1 MSVESEVSLDGTKLT
16 ITVRGRFDFGSHQA
30 FRDAYERFY
39 KVPEIYVVD
48 LKETT
53 YMDSSA
59 LGMLLLLRDHA
70 GGDNAEV
77 QVVNANSDVRKI
89 LALTVLIAED
99 SAADLLL
106 LSTIVRRQGHQVL
119 TASNGQEAVDVF
131 TRERPQ
137 LVLMDALMPVMDG
150 FEAARQI
157 KQRAGEALVPIIFL
171 TSLRESEA
179 LAQCLDAG
187 GDDFLAKPYNQVI
200 LAAKINA
207 MDRLRRLQATVLQQ
221 RDLIARHHDY
231 LLQEQRVAKAVFDKV
246 AHSGCINA
254 APNIRYVQSPYA
266 LFNGDLLLAAY
277 TPSGDM
283 HVLLGDFTGHGLPA
297 AVGAMPLA
305 EVFYGMT
312 AKGYGLAQTLR
323 EMNAKLKRILPVD
336 MFCCATLLCLS
347 AQRRVVEVW
356 NGGMP
361 DGYVHDVTT
370 GKRTPLVSRHLP
382 LGVLAAEAFDDRTE
396 VWPMALGDR
405 VFLLSDGVLDT
416 ADAHEQL
423 FGAER
428 LQQVFAANREPDRLF
443 EEIEQALAGFR
454 GEVRDDISMVEISL
468 QADEPLRSSS
478 VVYSDSG
485 QSSPLDWSVSFE
497 FRAETLKS
505 YNPLP
510 YLLQLL
516 LEIHGLREQSGAL
529 YSVMAELYS
538 NALEHGVLGL
548 DSRLKRDA
556 QGFAAYYRERNER
569 LARLDSGY
577 VRVHLDVVPTGE
589 GGCLTLR
596 IEDSGAGF
604 DVDKVL
610 ARPLDVDRLSGRGL
624 SLVRQLSSDVGWSDG
639 GRCVC
644 VEFSWK
650 ALA

>member
-1 MSVESEVSLDGTKLT
+1 MSALAPVLEALT
-16 ITVRGRFDFGSHQA
+16 I
-30 FRDAYERFY
+30 
-39 KVPEIYVVD
+39 
-48 LKETT
+48 
-53 YMDSSA
+53 
-59 LGMLLLLRDHA
+59 
-70 GGDNAEV
+70 
-77 QVVNANSDVRKI
+77 
-89 LALTVLIAED
+89 LIAED
-99 SAADLLL
+99 SAADRLL
-106 LSTIVRRQGHQVL
+106 LSTIIRRQGHQVL
-119 TASNGQEAVDVF
+119 TASNGVEAVEVF
-131 TRERPQ
+131 AHERPQ
-137 LVLMDALMPVMDG
+137 LVLMDALMPLMDG

-157 KQRAGEALVPIIFL
+157 KQLAGEALVPIIFL

-187 GDDFLAKPYNQVI
+187 GDDFLAKPYNPLI

-221 RDLIARHHDY
+221 RDLIARHHEH
-231 LLQEQRVAKAVFDKV
+231 LLHEQRAAKAVFDKV

-254 APNIRYVQSPYA
+254 APNIRYLQSPYA

-283 HVLLGDFTGHGLPA
+283 HILLGDFTGHGLPA
-297 AVGAMPLA
+297 AIGAMPLA

-312 AKGYGLAQTLR
+312 AKGYGLTQTLR

-347 AQRRVVEVW
+347 AQRRAVEVW

-361 DGYVHDVTT
+361 EGYVHEVAT
-370 GKRTPLVSRHLP
+370 GRRTPLISRHLP
-382 LGVLAAEAFDDRTE
+382 LGVLSAEAFDDSTE

-416 ADAHEQL
+416 ADANDQL
-423 FGAER
+423 FGAAR

-443 EEIEQALAGFR
+443 EDIEQALAAFR
-454 GEVRDDISMVEISL
+454 GQARDDVSMVEITLLS
-468 QADEPLRSSS
+468 APPLR
-478 VVYSDSG
+478 VAEPMYADSG

-497 FRAETLKS
+497 FRAQTLKN

-516 LEIHGLREQSGAL
+516 LEVHGLREQSGAL

-548 DSRLKRDA
+548 DSALKRDA
-556 QGFAAYYRERNER
+556 QGFAQYYCQRNER
-569 LARLDSGY
+569 LAQLNSGY
-577 VRVHLDVVPTGE
+577 VRVHVQVAPTDQ
-589 GGCLTLR
+589 GGTMTLR
-596 IEDSGAGF
+596 VEDSGSGF
-604 DVDKVL
+604 DVDKEL
-610 ARPLDVDRLSGRGL
+610 ARPVDADRLSGRGL
-624 SLVRQLSSDVGWSDG
+624 SLVRQLSSAVRWSDG
-639 GRCVC
+639 GRSVC
-644 VEFSWK
+644 VEFCWE

>member
-1 MSVESEVSLDGTKLT
+1 MSG
-16 ITVRGRFDFGSHQA
+16 
-30 FRDAYERFY
+30 
-39 KVPEIYVVD
+39 
-48 LKETT
+48 
-53 YMDSSA
+53 
-59 LGMLLLLRDHA
+59 
-70 GGDNAEV
+70 
-77 QVVNANSDVRKI
+77 
-89 LALTVLIAED
+89 LAPVLEPLTVLIAED
-99 SAADLLL
+99 SATDLLL

-119 TASNGQEAVDVF
+119 TASNGLDAVQVF
-131 TRERPQ
+131 AHERPQ

-157 KQRAGEALVPIIFL
+157 KQLAGETLVPVIFL
-171 TSLRESEA
+171 TSLRESSA

-187 GDDFLAKPYNQVI
+187 GDDFMAKPYNPLI

-231 LLQEQRVAKAVFDKV
+231 LLHEQRVAKAVFDKV

-254 APNIRYVQSPYA
+254 APNIRYLQSPYA

-312 AKGYGLAQTLR
+312 AKGYGLAQILR
-323 EMNAKLKRILPVD
+323 EMNVKLKRILPVD

-347 AQRRVVEVW
+347 TQRRVVEVW

-361 DGYVHDVTT
+361 EGYVHEVAS
-370 GKRTPLVSRHLP
+370 GKRTALVPRHLP
-382 LGVLAAEAFDDRTE
+382 LGVLSAEAFDDRTE

-416 ADAHEQL
+416 ADSNDQL
-423 FGAER
+423 FGVER
-428 LQQVFAANREPDRLF
+428 LHQVFAANREPDLLF
-443 EEIEQALAGFR
+443 AEIEQALAGFR
-454 GEVRDDISMVEISL
+454 GEARDDVSMVEITL
-468 QADEPLRSSS
+468 QA
-478 VVYSDSG
+478 G
-485 QSSPLDWSVSFE
+485 QSLRATGPLYTDSSRSCPLDWSVSFE
-497 FRAETLKS
+497 FRAETLKR

-516 LEIHGLREQSGAL
+516 LEIHGLRERSGAL

-556 QGFAAYYRERNER
+556 HGFADYYRQRNER
-569 LARLDSGY
+569 LAQLSSGY
-577 VRVHLDVVPTGE
+577 VRVHVQVVPTAT
-589 GGCLTLR
+589 GGQLSLR

-604 DVDKVL
+604 DVEQVL
-610 ARPLDVDRLSGRGL
+610 ARPLEVDRLSGRGL
-624 SLVRQLSSDVGWSDG
+624 NLVRQLSGDVHWSDG
-639 GRCVC
+639 GRSVC
-644 VEFSWK
+644 VEFSWQ
-650 ALA
+650 AQA

>member
-1 MSVESEVSLDGTKLT
+1 MSALAPVLEALT
-16 ITVRGRFDFGSHQA
+16 I
-30 FRDAYERFY
+30 
-39 KVPEIYVVD
+39 
-48 LKETT
+48 
-53 YMDSSA
+53 
-59 LGMLLLLRDHA
+59 
-70 GGDNAEV
+70 
-77 QVVNANSDVRKI
+77 
-89 LALTVLIAED
+89 LIAED
-99 SAADLLL
+99 SAADRLLL
-106 LSTIVRRQGHQVL
+106 ASIIRRQGHQVL
-119 TASNGQEAVDVF
+119 TVSNGAEAIEVF
-131 TRERPQ
+131 ARERPQ

-157 KQRAGEALVPIIFL
+157 KQLAGEALVPIIFL

-187 GDDFLAKPYNQVI
+187 GDDFLPKPYNPLI

-221 RDLIARHHDY
+221 RDLIARHHEH
-231 LLQEQRVAKAVFDKV
+231 LMHEQRAAKAVFDKV

-254 APNIRYVQSPYA
+254 APNIRYLQSPYA

-297 AVGAMPLA
+297 AIGAMPLA

-312 AKGYGLAQTLR
+312 AKGYGLTQTLR

-347 AQRRVVEVW
+347 AQRRAVEVW

-361 DGYVHDVTT
+361 EGYVHEVAT
-370 GKRTPLVSRHLP
+370 GRRTPLMSRHLP
-382 LGVLAAEAFDDRTE
+382 LGVLSAEAFDDSTE

-416 ADAHEQL
+416 ADANDQL

-443 EEIEQALAGFR
+443 EDIEQALAAFR
-454 GEVRDDISMVEISL
+454 GQARDDVSMVEITL
-468 QADEPLRSSS
+468 QAGQPLRAAEPM
-478 VVYSDSG
+478 YADSG
-485 QSSPLDWSVSFE
+485 QSCPLDWSVSFE
-497 FRAETLKS
+497 FRAQTLRT

-548 DSRLKRDA
+548 DPRLKRDA
-556 QGFAAYYRERNER
+556 QGFAQYYRQRHER
-569 LARLDSGY
+569 LAQLDSGY
-577 VRVHLDVVPTGE
+577 VRVHVQVVPTDK
-589 GGCLTLR
+589 GGKLTLR
-596 IEDSGAGF
+596 LEDSGQGF
-604 DVDKVL
+604 DVEQEL
-610 ARPLDVDRLSGRGL
+610 ARPVDIDRLSGRGL
-624 SLVRQLSSDVGWSDG
+624 SLVRQLSSAVGWSDG
-639 GRCVC
+639 GRTVC
-644 VEFSWK
+644 VEFCWA

>member
-1 MSVESEVSLDGTKLT
+1 MSG
-16 ITVRGRFDFGSHQA
+16 
-30 FRDAYERFY
+30 
-39 KVPEIYVVD
+39 
-48 LKETT
+48 
-53 YMDSSA
+53 
-59 LGMLLLLRDHA
+59 
-70 GGDNAEV
+70 
-77 QVVNANSDVRKI
+77 
-89 LALTVLIAED
+89 LAPVLEPLTVLIAED
-99 SAADLLL
+99 SATDLLL

-119 TASNGQEAVDVF
+119 TASNGLDAVQVF
-131 TRERPQ
+131 ARERPQ

-157 KQRAGEALVPIIFL
+157 KQLAGETLVPVIFL
-171 TSLRESEA
+171 TSLRESSA

-187 GDDFLAKPYNQVI
+187 GDDFMAKPYNPLI

-231 LLQEQRVAKAVFDKV
+231 LLHEQRVAKAVFDKV

-254 APNIRYVQSPYA
+254 APNIRYLQSPYA

-312 AKGYGLAQTLR
+312 AKGYGLAQILR
-323 EMNAKLKRILPVD
+323 EMNVKLKRILPVD

-347 AQRRVVEVW
+347 TQRRVVEVW

-361 DGYVHDVTT
+361 EGYVHEVAS
-370 GKRTPLVSRHLP
+370 GKRTALVPRHLP
-382 LGVLAAEAFDDRTE
+382 LGVLSAEAFDDCTE

-416 ADAHEQL
+416 ADSNDQL

-428 LQQVFAANREPDRLF
+428 LHQVFAANREPDLLF
-443 EEIEQALAGFR
+443 AEIEQALAGFR
-454 GEVRDDISMVEISL
+454 GEARDDVSMVEITL
-468 QADEPLRSSS
+468 QA
-478 VVYSDSG
+478 G
-485 QSSPLDWSVSFE
+485 QSLRATGPLYTDSSQSCPLDWSVSFE
-497 FRAETLKS
+497 FRAETLKR

-516 LEIHGLREQSGAL
+516 LEIHGLRERSGAL

-548 DSRLKRDA
+548 DSRLKRDVH
-556 QGFAAYYRERNER
+556 GFADYYRQRNER
-569 LARLDSGY
+569 LAQLSSGY
-577 VRVHLDVVPTGE
+577 VRVHVQVVPTAT
-589 GGCLTLR
+589 GGQLSLR

-604 DVDKVL
+604 DVEQVL
-610 ARPLDVDRLSGRGL
+610 ARPLEVDRLSGRGL
-624 SLVRQLSSDVGWSDG
+624 NLVRQLSGDVHWSDG
-639 GRCVC
+639 GRSVC
-644 VEFSWK
+644 VEFSWQ
-650 ALA
+650 AQA

>member
-1 MSVESEVSLDGTKLT
+1 MSALAPVLEALT
-16 ITVRGRFDFGSHQA
+16 I
-30 FRDAYERFY
+30 
-39 KVPEIYVVD
+39 
-48 LKETT
+48 
-53 YMDSSA
+53 
-59 LGMLLLLRDHA
+59 
-70 GGDNAEV
+70 
-77 QVVNANSDVRKI
+77 
-89 LALTVLIAED
+89 LIAED
-99 SAADLLL
+99 SAADRLLL
-106 LSTIVRRQGHQVL
+106 ASIIRRQGHQVL
-119 TASNGQEAVDVF
+119 TVSNGAEAIEVF
-131 TRERPQ
+131 ARERPQ

-157 KQRAGEALVPIIFL
+157 KQLAGEALVPIIFL

-187 GDDFLAKPYNQVI
+187 GDDFLPKPYNPLI

-221 RDLIARHHDY
+221 RDLIARHHEH
-231 LLQEQRVAKAVFDKV
+231 LLHEQRAAKAVFDKV

-254 APNIRYVQSPYA
+254 APNIRYLQSPYA

-297 AVGAMPLA
+297 AIGAMPLA

-312 AKGYGLAQTLR
+312 AKGYGLTQTLR

-347 AQRRVVEVW
+347 AQRRAVEVW

-361 DGYVHDVTT
+361 EGYVHEVAT
-370 GKRTPLVSRHLP
+370 GRRTPLMSRHLP
-382 LGVLAAEAFDDRTE
+382 LGVLSAEAFDDSTE

-416 ADAHEQL
+416 ADANDQL

-428 LQQVFAANREPDRLF
+428 LQRVFAANREPDRLF
-443 EEIEQALAGFR
+443 EDIEQALAAFR
-454 GEVRDDISMVEISL
+454 GQARDDVSMVEITL
-468 QADEPLRSSS
+468 QAGQPLRAAEPM
-478 VVYSDSG
+478 YADSG
-485 QSSPLDWSVSFE
+485 QSCPLDWSVSFE
-497 FRAETLKS
+497 FRAQTLRT

-556 QGFAAYYRERNER
+556 QGFAQYYRQRHER
-569 LARLDSGY
+569 LAQLDSGY
-577 VRVHLDVVPTGE
+577 VRVHMQVVPTDK
-589 GGCLTLR
+589 GGKLTLR
-596 IEDSGAGF
+596 LEDSGQGF
-604 DVDKVL
+604 DVEQEL
-610 ARPLDVDRLSGRGL
+610 ARPVDIDRLSGRGL
-624 SLVRQLSSDVGWSDG
+624 SLVRQLSSAVGWSDG
-639 GRCVC
+639 GRTVC
-644 VEFSWK
+644 VEFCWA

>member
-1 MSVESEVSLDGTKLT
+1 MSALAPVLEALT
-16 ITVRGRFDFGSHQA
+16 I
-30 FRDAYERFY
+30 
-39 KVPEIYVVD
+39 
-48 LKETT
+48 
-53 YMDSSA
+53 
-59 LGMLLLLRDHA
+59 
-70 GGDNAEV
+70 
-77 QVVNANSDVRKI
+77 
-89 LALTVLIAED
+89 LIAED
-99 SAADLLL
+99 SAADRLLL
-106 LSTIVRRQGHQVL
+106 ASIIRRQGHQVL
-119 TASNGQEAVDVF
+119 TVSNGAEAIEVF
-131 TRERPQ
+131 ARERPQ

-157 KQRAGEALVPIIFL
+157 KQLAGEALVPIIFL

-187 GDDFLAKPYNQVI
+187 GDDFLPKPYNPLI

-221 RDLIARHHDY
+221 RDLIARHHEH
-231 LLQEQRVAKAVFDKV
+231 LMHEQRAAKAVFDKV

-254 APNIRYVQSPYA
+254 APNIRYLQSPYA

-297 AVGAMPLA
+297 AIGAMPLA

-312 AKGYGLAQTLR
+312 AKGYGLTQTLR

-347 AQRRVVEVW
+347 AQRRAVEVW

-361 DGYVHDVTT
+361 EGYVHEVAT
-370 GKRTPLVSRHLP
+370 GRRTPLISRHLP
-382 LGVLAAEAFDDRTE
+382 LGVLSAEAFDDSTE

-416 ADAHEQL
+416 ADANDQL

-443 EEIEQALAGFR
+443 EDIEQALAAFR
-454 GEVRDDISMVEISL
+454 GQARDDVSMVEITL
-468 QADEPLRSSS
+468 QAGQPLRAAEPM
-478 VVYSDSG
+478 YADSG
-485 QSSPLDWSVSFE
+485 QSCPLDWSVSFE
-497 FRAETLKS
+497 FRAQTLRT

-556 QGFAAYYRERNER
+556 QGFAQYYRQRHER
-569 LARLDSGY
+569 LAQLDSGY
-577 VRVHLDVVPTGE
+577 VGVHMQVVPTDK
-589 GGCLTLR
+589 GGKLTLR
-596 IEDSGAGF
+596 LEDSGQGF
-604 DVDKVL
+604 DVEQEL
-610 ARPLDVDRLSGRGL
+610 ARPVDIDRLSGRGL
-624 SLVRQLSSDVGWSDG
+624 SLVRQLSNAVRWSDG
-639 GRCVC
+639 GRSVC
-644 VEFSWK
+644 VEFCWK

>member
-1 MSVESEVSLDGTKLT
+1 MSALAPVLEALT
-16 ITVRGRFDFGSHQA
+16 I
-30 FRDAYERFY
+30 
-39 KVPEIYVVD
+39 
-48 LKETT
+48 
-53 YMDSSA
+53 
-59 LGMLLLLRDHA
+59 
-70 GGDNAEV
+70 
-77 QVVNANSDVRKI
+77 
-89 LALTVLIAED
+89 LIAED
-99 SAADLLL
+99 SAADRLLL
-106 LSTIVRRQGHQVL
+106 ASIIRRQGHQVL
-119 TASNGQEAVDVF
+119 TVSNGAEAIEVF
-131 TRERPQ
+131 ARERPQ

-157 KQRAGEALVPIIFL
+157 KQLAGEALVPIIFL

-187 GDDFLAKPYNQVI
+187 GDDFLPKPYNPLI

-221 RDLIARHHDY
+221 RDLIAKHHEH
-231 LLQEQRVAKAVFDKV
+231 LMHEQRAAKAVFDKV

-254 APNIRYVQSPYA
+254 APNIRYLQSPYA

-297 AVGAMPLA
+297 AIGAMPLA

-312 AKGYGLAQTLR
+312 AKGYGLTQTLR

-347 AQRRVVEVW
+347 AQRRAVEVW

-361 DGYVHDVTT
+361 EGYVHEVAT
-370 GKRTPLVSRHLP
+370 GRRTPLMSRHLP
-382 LGVLAAEAFDDRTE
+382 LGVLSAEAFDDSTE

-416 ADAHEQL
+416 ADANDQL

-428 LQQVFAANREPDRLF
+428 LQQVFATNREPDRLF
-443 EEIEQALAGFR
+443 EDIEQALAAFR
-454 GEVRDDISMVEISL
+454 GQARDDVSMVEITL
-468 QADEPLRSSS
+468 QAGQPLRAAEPM
-478 VVYSDSG
+478 YADSG
-485 QSSPLDWSVSFE
+485 QSCPLDWSVSFE
-497 FRAETLKS
+497 YRAQTLRT

-556 QGFAAYYRERNER
+556 QGFAQYYRQRHER
-569 LARLDSGY
+569 LAQLDSGY
-577 VRVHLDVVPTGE
+577 VRVHVQVVPTDK
-589 GGCLTLR
+589 GGKLTLR
-596 IEDSGAGF
+596 LEDSGQGF
-604 DVDKVL
+604 DVEQEL
-610 ARPLDVDRLSGRGL
+610 ARPVDIDRLSGRGL
-624 SLVRQLSSDVGWSDG
+624 SLVRQLSSAVGWSDG

-644 VEFSWK
+644 VEFCWE